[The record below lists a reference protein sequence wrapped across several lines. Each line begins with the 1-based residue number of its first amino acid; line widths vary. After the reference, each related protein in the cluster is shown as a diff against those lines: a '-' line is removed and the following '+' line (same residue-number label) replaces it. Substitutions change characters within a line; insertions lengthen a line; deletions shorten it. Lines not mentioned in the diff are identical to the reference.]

1 MNAFSSTAQTKANLQ
16 EAPTME
22 AVIIEQ
28 TDRTDGVIVI
38 NGREYMPD
46 AKGSL
51 IPLNLV
57 KPQHKLED
65 ETVRKVIAFA
75 HDLNA
80 QIRRFRDHTMVDLG
94 TFDALLQ
101 QEYGAKIG
109 GAKGNRTYQTVD
121 GLMKVQVQVADLVDF
136 GPELQIAKKLVD
148 ECLNEWSADSRP
160 EIQALVTD
168 AFDTDKEGKINR
180 SKIFMLLRHSIEDE
194 RWQRAMDAIRDAMRV
209 TGSKEYVRFYTRQK
223 PEDGW
228 QAITIDLARV

>member
-1 MNAFSSTAQTKANLQ
+1 
-16 EAPTME
+16 ME

-38 NGREYMPD
+38 NGRQYIPD

-51 IPLNLV
+51 VPLEMV

-65 ETVRKVIAFA
+65 ETVRKIMAFA
-75 HDLNA
+75 LDLNQ
-80 QIRRFRDHTMVDLG
+80 QIARFRDHTMVDLG
-94 TFDALLQ
+94 TFDALLA

-109 GAKGNRTYQTVD
+109 GAKGNRTYQTFD
-121 GLMKVQVQVADLVDF
+121 GLMKVQVQVAELIDF

-160 EIQALVTD
+160 EIQALVSD

-180 SKIFMLLRHSIEDE
+180 AKIFMLLRHSIEDE
-194 RWQRAMDAIRDAMRV
+194 RWVRAMDAIRDAMRV
-209 TGSKEYVRFYTRQK
+209 TGSKEYVRFYTREK
-223 PEDGW
+223 PDGQW
-228 QAITIDLARV
+228 QAVTIDLAKA

>member
-1 MNAFSSTAQTKANLQ
+1 M
-16 EAPTME
+16 TME

-38 NGREYMPD
+38 NGRQYIPD

-51 IPLNLV
+51 VPLEMV

-65 ETVRKVIAFA
+65 ETVRKIMAFA
-75 HDLNA
+75 LDLNQ
-80 QIRRFRDHTMVDLG
+80 QIARFRDHTMVDLG
-94 TFDALLQ
+94 TFDALLA

-109 GAKGNRTYQTVD
+109 GAKGNRTYQTFD
-121 GLMKVQVQVADLVDF
+121 GLMKVQVQVAELIDF

-160 EIQALVTD
+160 EIQALVSD

-180 SKIFMLLRHSIEDE
+180 AKIFMLLRHSIEDE
-194 RWQRAMDAIRDAMRV
+194 RWMRAMDAIRDAMRV
-209 TGSKEYVRFYTRQK
+209 TGSKEYVRFYTREK
-223 PEDGW
+223 PDGQW
-228 QAITIDLARV
+228 QAVTIDLAKA